1 MKYTFDVFK
10 FQQVFQLL
18 IIHYSLIIKKKG
30 CMPISRILYPD
41 TRPGHLSFICD
52 TDCSVPVAPNPP
64 MCPPETNSI
73 EPISTT
79 GLHGLTIRKVCP
91 PGMSPSP
98 GCALLPHI
106 FTLTPHRRERLF
118 SVALSRVLFGQPRCY
133 RGTALC
139 IVRTFLPGSARGDRS
154 TYSLSVKLYVYFIGQ
169 SYIA

>member
-1 MKYTFDVFK
+1 
-10 FQQVFQLL
+10 
-18 IIHYSLIIKKKG
+18 
-30 CMPISRILYPD
+30 MPVSRILFPD
-41 TRPGHLSFICD
+41 KSGHLSFICD

-64 MCPPETNSI
+64 MFPRRVGRSAEQT
-73 EPISTT
+73 STT

-169 SYIA
+169 SYIAQRMAIVEIMKLFVDKAL